1 MASGKVS
8 KNSTKGSKPT
18 KFEKPIKE
26 KKVKEYILVE
36 ITAKVKD
43 EIKHIQDLSE
53 YHGKEIVDIERRYGK
68 SYFKIKPDIKVNG
81 TALSDVK
88 NNLEMSF
95 DEFEIWV
102 EGQLKDVE
110 LKAAKAAEGNNPAVL
125 AGTCEISGSVWL
137 DPLADNCYQDVTAA
151 ISITIDARQ
160 VNGEYATQ

>member
-68 SYFKIKPDIKVNG
+68 SYFKIKN
-81 TALSDVK
+81 S
-88 NNLEMSF
+88 
-95 DEFEIWV
+95 
-102 EGQLKDVE
+102 
-110 LKAAKAAEGNNPAVL
+110 
-125 AGTCEISGSVWL
+125 
-137 DPLADNCYQDVTAA
+137 
-151 ISITIDARQ
+151 
-160 VNGEYATQ
+160 